1 MSTDAVTPLRHRM
14 IEDMNARKLCAGT
27 QRGHIHSCKRF
38 AVFLNRSPDT
48 ATTEDIRRFQL
59 HLAEAGVSI
68 CNRNRIM
75 TGVRFLF
82 RVTLRRLDLAAEI
95 YHIREP
101 QKIPLVMS
109 PDETR
114 RLLAVASNLKVRT
127 LLSLGYGCGLRAG
140 EVVRLKVK
148 HIDSAQKIIRVEQS
162 KGRKDRNVVLSPETL
177 GLLRQW
183 WKARPSRYDAGAP
196 VAERWLF
203 PGNKRGKPMTTRQLS
218 RLFHEAAE
226 AAGIKKAVTLHA
238 LRHSF
243 ATHLLE
249 RGTDIRRLRRSPT
262 KYLSIVKRRDRAR
275 GRRPALR
282 LGLCG
287 SGYRWVWGCVCLGLG
302 GGAERQRARARWPCV
317 AGRSARSSLSGR
329 PEVVHS
335 GGCGRSGER
344 SVCREVS

>member
-1 MSTDAVTPLRHRM
+1 MSTGAVTPLRHRM

-38 AVFLNRSPDT
+38 AAFLNRSPDT

-75 TGVRFLF
+75 TGLRFLF

-114 RLLAVASNLKVRT
+114 RLLAVASNFKVRT
-127 LLSLGYGCGLRAG
+127 LLSLGYGCGLRAS

-162 KGRKDRNVVLSPETL
+162 KGRKDRNVMLSPETL

-183 WKARPSRYDAGAP
+183 WKARPSRCDAGTP

-203 PGNKRGKPMTTRQLS
+203 PGNRRGKPMTTRPSARIRAPS
-218 RLFHEAAE
+218 R
-226 AAGIKKAVTLHA
+226 A
-238 LRHSF
+238 LCS
-243 ATHLLE
+243 LLAKM
-249 RGTDIRRLRRSPT
+249 RRTPLIQGCAPIARM
-262 KYLSIVKRRDRAR
+262 RAR
-275 GRRPALR
+275 PR
-282 LGLCG
+282 
-287 SGYRWVWGCVCLGLG
+287 
-302 GGAERQRARARWPCV
+302 
-317 AGRSARSSLSGR
+317 SLSGQ
-329 PEVVHS
+329 S
-335 GGCGRSGER
+335 GTRTLGSIATSGRVIKKTVGTSDLPFKGTIR
-344 SVCREVS
+344 Y